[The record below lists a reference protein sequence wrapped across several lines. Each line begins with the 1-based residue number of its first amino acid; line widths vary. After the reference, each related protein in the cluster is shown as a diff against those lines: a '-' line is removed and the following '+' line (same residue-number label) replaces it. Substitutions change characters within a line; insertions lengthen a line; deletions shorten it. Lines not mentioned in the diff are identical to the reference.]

1 MVEPGSRPAEAAG
14 LRIDAVEVLPT
25 DLRSVLL
32 RVAGAWEGPPPER
45 LAAPGLVL
53 REPDRRHRVDALP
66 ETAGR
71 GPPDAARRAPP
82 GGAARAVARGR
93 RGGAR
98 EPGLSRRV
106 LGTRRARVAP
116 GRARRA

>member
-45 LAAPGLVL
+45 LDAPVLVL
-53 REPDRRHRVDALP
+53 RGSGLAHRIEALP
-66 ETAGR
+66 ETSGA
-71 GPPDAARRAPP
+71 
-82 GGAARAVARGR
+82 AARAASIRSSAR
-93 RGGAR
+93 
-98 EPGLSRRV
+98 S
-106 LGTRRARVAP
+106 RARTA
-116 GRARRA
+116 GRCRSWPATCAWPIPSTAATVRS